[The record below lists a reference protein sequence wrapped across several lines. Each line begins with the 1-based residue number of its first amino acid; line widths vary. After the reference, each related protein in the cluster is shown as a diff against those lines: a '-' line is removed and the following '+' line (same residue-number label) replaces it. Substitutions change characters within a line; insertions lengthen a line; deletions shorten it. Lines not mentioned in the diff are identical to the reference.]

1 MNVLDN
7 QVLTNTF
14 QSLTAVQSYRANIGE
29 TQTLGLELE
38 GAISF
43 TDNLSARFAY
53 SFLDAEITEGVDGD
67 QAVLLL
73 GSACKTG
80 SAINLDR
87 PGCRAAGDI
96 SGKRAPL
103 VSEHLGSAGLRYESD
118 PVWSGWNWFASGDFS
133 YRGRFF
139 EQVHNNITIPASTR
153 VDVSLGIQN
162 DSLRLSFWGR
172 NVFDDDA
179 PQGVLRYVDFPA
191 AVGPSG
197 DRPRAFAVTAT
208 EQASYGVTLSAR
220 F

>member
-133 YRGRFF
+133 YRGEFF

-179 PQGVLRYVDFPA
+179 PKAYSVTSTSRR
-191 AVGPSG
+191 PSVRRVTG
-197 DRPRAFAVTAT
+197 REPSRSRRQNRRATA
-208 EQASYGVTLSAR
+208 
-220 F
+220 